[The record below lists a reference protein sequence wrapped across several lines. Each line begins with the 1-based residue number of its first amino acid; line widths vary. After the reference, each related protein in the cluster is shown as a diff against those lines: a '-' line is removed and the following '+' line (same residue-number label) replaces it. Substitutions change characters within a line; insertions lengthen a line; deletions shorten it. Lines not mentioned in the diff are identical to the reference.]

1 MRQVAGEKGVTR
13 GFTRKDFLKLCLGAL
28 GATAAGSFLYPLA
41 RFLAPGSG
49 SAEAKA
55 VTVKKSEIP
64 PGEAKELIYG
74 GTPILLINRPAK
86 GFVAFS
92 RVCTHLGCLVD
103 YNKAESRILCPCH
116 GAFFDLQGNVLSGPP
131 SKPLLPI
138 SLKVEAE
145 SVVIG

>member
-1 MRQVAGEKGVTR
+1 MTWEKVVTKGLR
-13 GFTRKDFLKLCLGAL
+13 RREFLKIFLLAL
-28 GATAAGSFLYPLA
+28 GATAAGSFLYPLG

-49 SAEAKA
+49 SAEARH
-55 VTVKKSEIP
+55 VTLKKSEIP
-64 PGEAKELIYG
+64 PGEAKELVYG
-74 GTPILLINRPAK
+74 GTPILIINRPAK

-103 YNKAESRILCPCH
+103 NSKADGRILCPCH